1 MKLISFA
8 AKNCASRLMFIRAAT
23 MLCGQVSRVGRS
35 ARKLL
40 RPKNLQLARQHLIVS
55 LKSCQKS
62 FSREDGGAIVEFVA
76 LAIPL
81 FIPIFIYLNSFSSV
95 SANEEIAQ
103 SMAREVLRV
112 YVISESDGAGQELS
126 GRAAQLLARQWNL
139 SDSERATLRTTMD
152 CSHFPCLTANGRIK
166 LTLSFIDEET
176 KRKVSASA
184 QEHLS
189 PWL

>member
-1 MKLISFA
+1 MNFDETVTT
-8 AKNCASRLMFIRAAT
+8 AKKC
-23 MLCGQVSRVGRS
+23 
-35 ARKLL
+35 
-40 RPKNLQLARQHLIVS
+40 
-55 LKSCQKS
+55 

-95 SANEEIAQ
+95 SANEEIAR

-126 GRAAQLLARQWNL
+126 GKAAQLLARQWNL
-139 SDSERATLRTTMD
+139 SDSEVSSLRTSMN

-166 LTLSFIDEET
+166 LTLSFIDDET
-176 KRKVSASA
+176 QRKVSASA